1 MMSRFSVVL
10 LRSYIAYGSYIC
22 LWQVI
27 LLTTFAVVVGR
38 TTHFACS
45 VGFYTST
52 HFFEDGMRGAAATR
66 KGAPSTRICTQS
78 LVRSV
83 FLHQSDKW
91 HNEATPLNVRAVS
104 VSPPEGFC
112 G

>member
-1 MMSRFSVVL
+1 MPALIMSK
-10 LRSYIAYGSYIC
+10 
-22 LWQVI
+22 
-27 LLTTFAVVVGR
+27 
-38 TTHFACS
+38 
-45 VGFYTST
+45 
-52 HFFEDGMRGAAATR
+52 DGTRGAVATR

-78 LVRSV
+78 LVRSI

-91 HNEATPLNVRAVS
+91 HNEATSLNVREPS